1 MLWRHGDF
9 LKLWS
14 AQTISQFGSQITL
27 LGLPIIAAVVLDAS
41 PSQMG
46 ILGAAE
52 FAPFLLFGL
61 FAGVWVD
68 RLPRRPILIWSD
80 VGRAVVLL
88 TVPLAALAGALR
100 IEQLYVVGFFVGV
113 GTVFFDVAYQSY
125 LPSLVDRQQMVEGNS
140 KLEIGRSVAQVAGPG
155 VAGVL
160 IELLTAPIAIV
171 VDSVSFVLSAAML
184 VLIRKPEP
192 RPERSAERRNVWQ
205 EIGEGLGVVL
215 KSPYL
220 RPIAFCTATSNL
232 FGQIAFVVFVL
243 FATRELGLDAGALG
257 IVFSVASVGA
267 LTGAAMAGRVAA
279 LLGVGPTIVAAI
291 VFSGLGSLLVPLLA
305 EPGTLALPVLAVGW
319 LLTFAGGTLY
329 NITQLSLRQAIT
341 PHRLQGRM
349 NASMRFMVWG
359 TIPIGA
365 LIGGFLGEQ
374 IGLRPTMLVGAIGG
388 LSAGVWVLL
397 SPVPA
402 LREQPAPVD

>member
-14 AQTISQFGSQITL
+14 AQTISQFGSQITF
-27 LGLPIIAAVVLDAS
+27 LGLPIIAALVLDAS
-41 PSQMG
+41 PWQMG
-46 ILGAAE
+46 VLGAAE

-80 VGRAVVLL
+80 VGRALVLL
-88 TVPLAALAGALR
+88 TIPLAALAGALR
-100 IEQLYVVGFFVGV
+100 IEQLYAVGFLVGV

-140 KLEIGRSVAQVAGPG
+140 KLEIGRSVAQVSGPG
-155 VAGVL
+155 VAGGL
-160 IELLTAPIAIV
+160 IELLTAPIALV
-171 VDSVSFVLSAAML
+171 VDSVSFLLSAAML
-184 VLIRKPEP
+184 LLIRKPEP
-192 RPERSAERRNVWQ
+192 RPERSAEPRNVWQ

-215 KSPYL
+215 KSPLL

-232 FGQIAFVVFVL
+232 FSQIAFAVFVL

-257 IVFSVASVGA
+257 IAFSVGSVGA
-267 LTGAAMAGRVAA
+267 LAGAAMAGRVAA

-291 VFSGLGSLLVPLLA
+291 VFSGLGNLVVPLLA
-305 EPGTLALPVLAVGW
+305 EPGSLALPVLAVGG
-319 LLTFAGGTLY
+319 LLTFAGGMLY
-329 NITQLSLRQAIT
+329 NITQVSLRQAIT
-341 PHRLQGRM
+341 PHRVQGRM

-365 LIGGFLGEQ
+365 LIGGFMGEQ
-374 IGLRPTMLVGAIGG
+374 IGLRSTMLVGAIGG
-388 LSAGVWVLL
+388 LSSGLWVLF
-397 SPVPA
+397 SPVRA